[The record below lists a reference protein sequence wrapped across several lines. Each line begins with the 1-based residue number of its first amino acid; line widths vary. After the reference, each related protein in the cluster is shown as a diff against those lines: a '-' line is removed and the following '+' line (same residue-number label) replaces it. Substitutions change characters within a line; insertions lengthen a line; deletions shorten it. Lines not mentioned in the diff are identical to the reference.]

1 MPFLEVKGGPRPR
14 RIKLDGSSVSIGRL
28 ADNVVAEDE
37 SSLSRKHCVIE
48 FVEGAWQVRDL
59 QSRNGT
65 RVNGGKISKKRLAHL
80 DVIRIG
86 KLEIH
91 FVSPEEAVLNAGP
104 KESQTDANPALDQV
118 APENLNDD
126 ILPSIPLSRVEKS
139 KQERPRPKVALP
151 GLQPSP
157 TSDDVSEHFLPVANT
172 IDIDLNS
179 IVGAGHMGS
188 DPESRLRKI
197 CDEAPEK
204 PFAASD
210 ISLVDMRGQIVHQA
224 AEMGGDDDDDASE
237 SIRVFRLVL
246 LTALRSRA
254 SDVHVEP
261 RMDRATIRLRVDG
274 MMVLA
279 SEIPLDLLRRLL
291 GMVKILCQID
301 TSQKSQVQDGH
312 FSTMTK
318 GQRVDFRVSL
328 TPAVHGQK
336 LVLRVLDTSNSPT
349 RLHELGV
356 LPWMYEKLRTMANR
370 DSGMVLACGPTGS
383 GKTTTLYSC
392 LREID
397 VETRNAITIEDPVEY
412 YLEGCTQIPI
422 DHKQGNTF
430 ATILRSVLRQDPDV
444 IFVGEIRDI
453 ETAQVAMQAAM
464 TGHLVY
470 STVHSRDSMGAIF
483 RLLDLGVE
491 SYLVA
496 NAINLI
502 VAQRLCRSLCLN
514 CRKAVRLSSQQLLKM
529 GRVVDGMPSIFSP
542 VGCGKCLGTGY
553 RGRRALLELLEFSD
567 GVRDVVLKRPTI
579 SDLRNVLAQGHYITL
594 QKFGYQLVS
603 QGVTSFEEIERVAGG
618 D

>member
-14 RIKLDGSSVSIGRL
+14 RIKLDGSTVSIGRL

-91 FVSPEEAVLNAGP
+91 FVSPEEAVLNAGT
-104 KESQTDANPALDQV
+104 KVSQTDEKPALDQV

-157 TSDDVSEHFLPVANT
+157 TSDDVSENFLPVANT

-397 VETRNAITIEDPVEY
+397 VQTRNAITIEDPVEY